1 MRTGL
6 ATLLA
11 AGHLLMGVGWLG
23 AMGYSLFV
31 LQPKAARFFAGDDDA
46 HETFVTTVAQGA
58 RWKVV
63 GLLAGI
69 GATGLAVVALADPA
83 DRTAG
88 WWAGV
93 AAKTALLGVAAA
105 IFWRVS
111 WRYWPARVFAL
122 PAERP
127 AWRRRLR
134 YAGLALMTCA
144 AAASLIGVAI
154 TPR

>member
-6 ATLLA
+6 TALLA

-23 AMGYSLFV
+23 ATGYSLFV
-31 LQPKAARFFAGDDDA
+31 LRPKAARFFAADDEA

-69 GATGLAVVALADPA
+69 GATGLALVALASPA
-83 DRTAG
+83 DRSAG
-88 WWAGV
+88 WWVAV
-93 AAKTALLGVAAA
+93 AAKAALLAIAAA

-127 AWRRRLR
+127 AWRRRTR
-134 YAGLALMTCA
+134 DAGLALMTCA